1 MIHDAARMGLPT
13 ELRADLCVIGSGAG
27 GGMVASLAVQ
37 AGLDV
42 VLLEAGSFIPPEH
55 MTQRE
60 EQMIPR
66 LLWDAGA
73 RTSRDRSVQI
83 HQGRGVG
90 GSTLHNFN
98 LCKRI
103 PMPILEE
110 WRRERGLRYLSPER
124 WDSLYSNVESRLHV
138 EVIPP
143 EWRNPHN
150 RLIEAGCRELGWSGA
165 WLRHNRSGCN
175 GSGYCELGCTYDAK
189 NNVPKMLLP
198 AAIDAGLTVM
208 THCQAIRIEHESG
221 RATGVEAAALHPVS
235 GEVLGEV
242 RVEADAVCVSASA
255 TGTAALL
262 QRSEVPDRSGATG
275 ESLRIHPALVVAA
288 EFAETV
294 RAWRGVPQSYE
305 CTELLDFEAAHGSG
319 VGETPPGT
327 RTWIVPAFAHPMA
340 TATMI
345 PGHGT
350 EHRRIME
357 RYDNLAV
364 LTAMIHDR
372 SEGRVRPR
380 GDLGLRVDYHVG
392 SDDRKELVLGL
403 VACVRL
409 LRAAGAIR
417 VFVPTDPP
425 LTLEPNDSLAAL
437 ETLELD
443 RSGLRLAAVHPMG
456 SVPMGDDP
464 ATAAVDSRGKHH
476 HLDRLWIAD
485 GSLFPS
491 SIGVPPQLSIY
502 ALGLHVG
509 RAIVDSPI

>member
-1 MIHDAARMGLPT
+1 MIHDAAGLKLP
-13 ELRADLCVIGSGAG
+13 LALSADLCVIGSGAG
-27 GGMVASLAVQ
+27 GGMVAAIAVQ

-42 VLLEAGSFIPPEH
+42 ILLESGSFIPPEQ

-60 EQMIPR
+60 ERMIPR

-73 RTSRDRSVQI
+73 RTNRDRSVQI

-103 PMPILEE
+103 PTPILEE
-110 WRRERGLRYLSPER
+110 WRRERGMRYLGPDR
-124 WDSLYSNVESRLHV
+124 WESLYANVEKRLRV
-138 EVIPP
+138 ELIPP
-143 EWRNPHN
+143 EWRNVHN
-150 RLIEAGCRELGWSGA
+150 SLLEAGCRELGWSGG

-175 GSGYCELGCTYDAK
+175 GSGYCELGCAYDAK
-189 NNVPKMLLP
+189 NNVPKILLP
-198 AAIDAGLTVM
+198 DAIDAGLTVL
-208 THCQAIRIEHESG
+208 THCQAIRIEHRDG
-221 RATGVEAAALHPVS
+221 RAKGVEAVAVHPVS
-235 GEVLGEV
+235 GDVLGPL
-242 RVEADAVCVSASA
+242 RIEAGAVCVSASA

-262 QRSEVPDRSGATG
+262 WRSEVPDRSGTTG
-275 ESLRIHPALVVAA
+275 ESLRIHPALVVAG
-288 EFAETV
+288 EFSETV

-305 CTELLDFEAAHGSG
+305 CTELLDFEAAHRTGG
-319 VGETPPGT
+319 GDAPPGT

-345 PGHGT
+345 PGHGA
-350 EHRRIME
+350 EHRRIMK

-364 LTAMIHDR
+364 LTAMIHDH
-372 SEGRVRPR
+372 STGRVRPR
-380 GDLGLRVDYHVG
+380 GDLGLRIDYHAD
-392 SDDRKELVLGL
+392 STDRKELVLGL
-403 VACVRL
+403 LACIRL
-409 LRAAGAIR
+409 LRASGAIR

-425 LTLEPNDSLAAL
+425 LVLEPNDSPPAL
-437 ETLELD
+437 EALELD

-464 ATAAVDSRGKHH
+464 ASAAIDSRGKHH
-476 HLDRLWIAD
+476 HLDRLWVAD

-509 RAIVDSPI
+509 RAIVDSPA